1 MIPCLDQRRSAPESD
16 LRKDGSEFTYSILN
30 AAAGALSD
38 KDLKSL
44 DDDLTFYAQT
54 GLIGVQ
60 MSRLM
65 VLLRQNDVAEAA

>member
-1 MIPCLDQRRSAPESD
+1 MIPSLDQRRSAPESD
-16 LRKDGSEFTYSILN
+16 LRKDGSASTYSILK
-30 AAAGALSD
+30 AAAANLSD

-65 VLLRQNDVAEAA
+65 VLLRQTDVAEAA